1 MTEPIKKD
9 RPMTQTKHTVKT
21 IQEMRDRRETI
32 TMLTAYDY
40 PTAKQINDAGIDM
53 ILVGDSCAMVVH
65 GHPNTLNATMD
76 MMVLHCAAVA
86 RGCPRTMVI
95 ADMPFGSFQYSI
107 EETMRNAARFVTDA
121 RVDGVKFEATP
132 HHIEKTKAI
141 VEMGIAVVGHVG
153 LHPQAVGALGGLKV
167 QGKSV
172 ETARKVVREALALQE
187 AGAFAIIFEAVP
199 AKLSAYVTRKLRIP
213 TISIGGG
220 PGCSGQLLVTP
231 DVLGMF
237 DAFTPSFAKR
247 YQNFNG
253 LMKETFAKY
262 AQEVKSGIFPGEE
275 HSYKMSDEV
284 LKAIETEFGK
294 AE

>member
-1 MTEPIKKD
+1 MKQE
-9 RPMTQTKHTVKT
+9 KHTVRT
-21 IQEMRDRRETI
+21 IQKMREKGEII

-40 PTAKQINDAGIDM
+40 PTAKQVNDAGIDM

-65 GHPNTLNATMD
+65 GHPNTLTATMD

-86 RGCPRTMVI
+86 RGCARTMVV

-107 EETMRNAARFVTDA
+107 EDTMRNAARFVTEAKVDA
-121 RVDGVKFEATP
+121 VKFEATP
-132 HHIEKTKAI
+132 NHIEKTRAI

-153 LHPQAVGALGGLKV
+153 LHPQAIGVLGGMTV
-167 QGKSV
+167 QGKTI
-172 ETARKVVREALALQE
+172 ETARKVMREALALQE

-199 AKLSAYVTRKLRIP
+199 AKLSAYVTQKLQIP

-237 DAFTPSFAKR
+237 DAFTPSFAKK
-247 YQNFNG
+247 YQNFNQ
-253 LMKETFAKY
+253 LMKEAFTQY
-262 AQEVKSGIFPGEE
+262 GNEVRTGVFPGEE
-275 HSYKMSDEV
+275 HSYKISDEV
-284 LKAIETEFGK
+284 LQAIEDEFGK
-294 AE
+294 V

>member
-1 MTEPIKKD
+1 MN
-9 RPMTQTKHTVKT
+9 QTKHTVKT
-21 IQEMRDRRETI
+21 IQDMRDKGETI

-86 RGCPRTMVI
+86 RGCARTMVI

-107 EETMRNAARFVTDA
+107 EETMRNAARFVTEA
-121 RVDGVKFEATP
+121 KVDGVKFEATP

-199 AKLSAYVTRKLRIP
+199 AKLSAYVTKKLRIP

-237 DAFTPSFAKR
+237 EAFTPSFAKK
-247 YQNFNG
+247 YQDFNG

-262 AQEVKSGIFPGEE
+262 AEEVRTGVFPGEE
-275 HSYKMSDEV
+275 HSYKMSNEV
-284 LKAIETEFGK
+284 LDAIENEFGK

>member
-1 MTEPIKKD
+1 MTEEKLNV
-9 RPMTQTKHTVKT
+9 RS
-21 IQEMRDRRETI
+21 IQEMKDHGEII

-53 ILVGDSCAMVVH
+53 ILVGDSAAMVVH
-65 GHPNTLNATMD
+65 GHSNTLQATME

-86 RGCPRTMVI
+86 RACSRTMVI
-95 ADMPFGSFQYSI
+95 ADMPFGSFQYSV
-107 EETMRNAARFVTDA
+107 EETMRNAARFVTEA

-132 HHIEKTKAI
+132 GHIEKTRAI
-141 VEMGIAVVGHVG
+141 VAMGIAVMGHVG

-167 QGKSV
+167 QGKSI

-199 AKLSAYVTRKLRIP
+199 AKLATYVTKKLKVP

-220 PGCSGQLLVTP
+220 PGCSGQLLVTY

-237 DAFTPSFAKR
+237 DQFTPKFAK
-247 YQNFNG
+247 
-253 LMKETFAKY
+253 KY
-262 AQEVKSGIFPGEE
+262 ADFNELMRQAFVQYRDEVRKGVFPDEE
-275 HSYKMSDEV
+275 HSYGMSDEV
-284 LKAIETEFGK
+284 MDEVTSEFGP

>member
-1 MTEPIKKD
+1 MQKG
-9 RPMTQTKHTVKT
+9 KHTVRT
-21 IQEMRDRRETI
+21 IQEMKDRGEII

-40 PTAKQINDAGIDM
+40 PTAQQINEAGIDM

-65 GHPNTLNATMD
+65 GHPNTLTATMD

-86 RGCPRTMVI
+86 RACDRTMVV
-95 ADMPFGSFQYSI
+95 ADMPFGSFQYGI
-107 EETMRNAARFVTDA
+107 EETMRNAARFVTEAKVDA
-121 RVDGVKFEATP
+121 VKFEATP
-132 HHIEKTKAI
+132 HHIEKTRAI

-153 LHPQAVGALGGLKV
+153 LHPQAVGALGGLSV

-187 AGAFAIIFEAVP
+187 AGVFAIIFEAVP
-199 AKLSAYVTRKLRIP
+199 AKLAGYVTRKLRVP

-220 PGCSGQLLVTP
+220 PLCSGQLLVTP

-237 DAFTPSFAKR
+237 DRFTPSFAKR
-247 YQNFNG
+247 YQEFNK
-253 LMKETFAKY
+253 LMKQTFTQY
-262 AQEVKSGIFPGEE
+262 AEEVRRGVFPGEA

-284 LKAIETEFGK
+284 LEAIEAEFGK